1 MRTVTKKIDRE
12 WFEMILSGKKKFE
25 LRLADF
31 DFEDGDT
38 LRLEE
43 WVLEAGE
50 RKPTGRFI
58 EKVATYVRH
67 PDLKKWIEEQPEL
80 LDKSFYVIQFD

>member
-1 MRTVTKKIDRE
+1 MRIVTKKIDKE

-67 PDLKKWIEEQPEL
+67 PDLKKWIEQQPDL
-80 LDKSFYVIQFD
+80 LEKSFYVIQFD

>member
-1 MRTVTKKIDRE
+1 MRTITKKIDPE

-31 DFEDGDT
+31 DIEEGDV

-43 WVLEAGE
+43 WSGEGEE
-50 RKPTGRFI
+50 RKPTGRSL
-58 EKVATYVRH
+58 EKTVTYVRK
-67 PDLKKWIEEQPEL
+67 PDLKKWIEQQPEL
-80 LDKSFYVIQFD
+80 LEKSLYVIQFE

>member
-1 MRTVTKKIDRE
+1 MKTVTKKIDPE

-31 DFEDGDT
+31 DIAEGDI

-43 WVLEAGE
+43 WSGEGEE
-50 RKPTGRFI
+50 RKPTGRSI
-58 EKVATYVRH
+58 EKTATYMQKIDV
-67 PDLKKWIEEQPEL
+67 KKWIEDQPEL
-80 LDKSFYVIQFD
+80 LEKSFYLIGFE

>member
-1 MRTVTKKIDRE
+1 MRTITKKVDRE

-31 DFEDGDT
+31 DIEEGDT

-43 WVLEAGE
+43 YAEGE
-50 RKPTGRFI
+50 TKIPTGRVI
-58 EKVATYVRH
+58 EKTVTYVRK
-67 PDLKKWIEEQPEL
+67 PDLKTWIEQQPEL